1 MQENPI
7 IIDKSLYC
15 SDHLGSYNNKF
26 KGMFE
31 ILLAANGALLTLNK
45 KLKYIDFALNAVKI

>member
-31 ILLAANGALLTLNK
+31 ILLAANGALLTLN
-45 KLKYIDFALNAVKI
+45 